1 MTEVDFIARD
11 CSMPLGGTIMKTYY
25 VYLLASRRNGTLYCG
40 VTNDLIRRV
49 WEHRYGSA
57 AGFTSRYGIHMLVW
71 YEQHNDINEAIMRET
86 RIKGWRR
93 SWKLELI
100 EKANPQWLDL
110 YDSLLPSPLIDR
122 TRSKGETIPLNP
134 PRE

>member
-1 MTEVDFIARD
+1 
-11 CSMPLGGTIMKTYY
+11 MKIYY

-49 WEHRYGSA
+49 WEHRNDQV
-57 AGFTSRYGIHMLVW
+57 AGFTAKYGVHMLVW
-71 YEQHNDINEAIMRET
+71 YEQHNDINEAIRRET

-93 SWKLELI
+93 AWKLELI

-110 YDSLLPSPLIDR
+110 YDSLLPGPAIDR
-122 TRSKGETIPLNP
+122 TRAKGETVPFNP
-134 PRE
+134 PRD